1 MTDNLTPTLTDRLSD
16 PKTMG
21 MIALGL
27 FGVGILLGWKL
38 AGGGPVRLEEQP
50 SSVILEAEVVENN
63 IDPTTGFPF
72 IPPYN
77 VDDAGAAAF
86 ETPQE

>member
-1 MTDNLTPTLTDRLSD
+1 MTDDLTPNFTNRISD

-27 FGVGILLGWKL
+27 FGVGILIGWKL
-38 AGGGPVRLEEQP
+38 AGGGPVRLEDNMTHY
-50 SSVILEAEVVENN
+50 VEAEVVENN
-63 IDPTTGFPF
+63 IDPATGFPF

-77 VDDAGAAAF
+77 IDDAGAAAF
-86 ETPQE
+86 ETTEE

>member
-1 MTDNLTPTLTDRLSD
+1 MTDDLTPNFTDRISD

-27 FGVGILLGWKL
+27 FGVGILIGWKL
-38 AGGGPVRLEEQP
+38 AGGGPVRLEDNHY
-50 SSVILEAEVVENN
+50 VEAEVVENN
-63 IDPTTGFPF
+63 IDPATGFPF

-77 VDDAGAAAF
+77 IDDAGAAAF
-86 ETPQE
+86 ETTEE

>member
-1 MTDNLTPTLTDRLSD
+1 MTDDLTPNFTDRISD

-27 FGVGILLGWKL
+27 FGVGILIVWKL
-38 AGGGPVRLEEQP
+38 AGGGPVRLEDNHY
-50 SSVILEAEVVENN
+50 VEAEVVKNN
-63 IDPTTGFPF
+63 IDPATGFPF

-77 VDDAGAAAF
+77 IDDAGAAAF
-86 ETPQE
+86 ETTEE

>member
-1 MTDNLTPTLTDRLSD
+1 MTDNLTPTFTDRFSD

-38 AGGGPVRLEEQP
+38 AGGAPVRLKENAMQFVDAQ
-50 SSVILEAEVVENN
+50 VINET
-63 IDPTTGFPF
+63 IDPATGFPF

-86 ETPQE
+86 KTTEE

>member
-1 MTDNLTPTLTDRLSD
+1 MTDDLTPTFTDRLSD

-38 AGGGPVRLEEQP
+38 AGGAPVRLEENAMQFVDAQ
-50 SSVILEAEVVENN
+50 VIDET
-63 IDPTTGFPF
+63 IDPATGFPF

-86 ETPQE
+86 ETTEE